1 MQPRQKLHFAEAKL
15 NPALGRFG
23 DWLTD
28 ARNFTGYFAKRG
40 IAPQDAQYSGPKSF
54 GAPMLLSAQ
63 GQRL

>member
-28 ARNFTGYFAKRG
+28 APKFQG
-40 IAPQDAQYSGPKSF
+40 IYAALSAWAAALSF
-54 GAPMLLSAQ
+54 GCK
-63 GQRL
+63 